1 MAASDKSQTTRW
13 AEVPDGLRHGESRL
27 RLQTIVRLRWLAVL
41 GQSVTVIGVYW
52 VIGIDLP
59 IGWCLAVIAL
69 SAWINVVLRIRYPAS
84 QRLKSSYAFMM
95 LGFDVLQLSALL
107 YLTGG
112 LENPFAF
119 LLIAPVAVSASTL
132 RLRVTAALGLMAIT
146 LATLLTSFHH
156 PLPWFHHS
164 NLLLPFPYVMGV
176 WAALVSSILFIGF
189 YSWRTA
195 EEARRMSEALA
206 AAEMVLAREQKLAA
220 LDGLAAAAAHGL
232 GTPLATIAVVTKELM
247 RDARPTDP
255 HYEDVVLLRAQAERC
270 RDILAELAARGE
282 QIDIIVSRLPVSH
295 LIEEVVAPHR
305 LVAVPIEVRT
315 GPASG
320 VTPGSAAAVE
330 PVTQRNPG
338 VLYGLGNLL
347 ENAVDF
353 ADTKVEV
360 DARWSENEVK
370 IVIADDGS
378 GFPPYVLEQ
387 LGEPF
392 VTTRPAQSFRQEA
405 PDEHIGMGLGFFI
418 AKTLLERSGAT
429 LALANRPAPQ
439 AGAVVTVMWPRSKF
453 ERVSDEATFTREPAA
468 L

>member
-1 MAASDKSQTTRW
+1 MAALDKSQTTRRPS
-13 AEVPDGLRHGESRL
+13 APEHLRAGETRL

-41 GQSVTVIGVYW
+41 GQSVTVIGAYW

-69 SAWINVVLRIRYPAS
+69 SAWINVILRIRYPAS

-132 RLRVTAALGLMAIT
+132 RLRVTAALGLLAIA
-146 LATLLTSFHH
+146 LATLLTTFHH

-164 NLLLPFPYVMGV
+164 NLLLPFPYVMGI

-206 AAEMVLAREQKLAA
+206 AAEMVLAREQKLSA

-247 RDARPTDP
+247 RDAQPTDP

-315 GPASG
+315 GPAAG
-320 VTPGSAAAVE
+320 IAPGSAASVE
-330 PVTQRNPG
+330 PVAQRNPG

-360 DARWSENEVK
+360 DARWSADEVK

-429 LALANRPAPQ
+429 LALANRQAPDV
-439 AGAVVTVMWPRSKF
+439 GAVVTVMWPRSKF
-453 ERVSDEATFTREPAA
+453 EREPDEPTLAPEPAA